1 MGSILIVGAGGAI
14 GSMLRFWVGS
24 RVTEA
29 MGSEFAWGTLT
40 VNIAGSFLIGFLAF
54 VINTKTPLGELLRLG
69 LIVGVLGGFTTFSA
83 FSAETL
89 TLLLSQQWLRAVT
102 YISASVLLC
111 IFAATAG
118 MAAGRQFS

>member
-14 GSMLRFWVGS
+14 GSVLRFWVGS

-29 MGSEFAWGTLT
+29 MGSEFAWSTLT

-102 YISASVLLC
+102 YISASVLLF
-111 IFAATAG
+111 IFSATAG